1 MSNKNTNIKVLIQ
14 KLGTSLSSMVMPNIG
29 AFIAWGLITALFIPK
44 GFFPNENLGK
54 LVDPMINYLLPLLIA
69 YTAGFNI
76 HAMRG
81 GVTSAIATMGV
92 IIGAAGTPMFLGA
105 MIMGPIAAIC
115 MKKFDEAI
123 QPKIP
128 TGFEMLINNFSLGF
142 MGFFL
147 SIGGFYGIGPVVK
160 AITSAL
166 GKGADIIINAGLLP
180 LANIFIEPGKILFLN
195 NAINHGILT
204 PLATIQAQDTG
215 KSMLYLLEANPG
227 VGLGILLAYMV
238 FGKGSAKSSAYGA
251 GIIHFF
257 GGIHEIYFPYILMK
271 PSLIIAAI
279 AGGVSGTATFQLLDA
294 GLRSTAS
301 PGSIIAI
308 FAQTA
313 QDSYFAV
320 AAGVL
325 VSALVTFIVASIIL
339 RNDKSSD
346 GNIEEAQKQV
356 QNMKSE
362 SKGKEIVVD
371 NSNSIDYKEVEKIIF
386 ACDAGMGSSAMGASI
401 LREKINK
408 AKIDLPVTNIAI
420 RNLEANERAIIVT
433 QNELTPRAQGMNK
446 KAIHISVDNF
456 LSSPKYDQIVN
467 DLLNKENNNEETI
480 EKTTTLNNE
489 KIENI
494 KDIVIFENN
503 HINKKDMAQ
512 AVLKYK
518 LSKANL
524 QINIKN
530 VNLED
535 IANNDDTLV
544 ILEDSIVQTAKQ
556 INNNVKYYPV
566 SDLLEEAEYDKLLK
580 KLK

>member
-1 MSNKNTNIKVLIQ
+1 MNKKNSNIKVLIQ

-44 GFFPNENLGK
+44 GFLPNENLGK
-54 LVDPMINYLLPLLIA
+54 LVDPMIFYLLPLLIA
-69 YTAGFNI
+69 YTAGHNI

-92 IIGAAGTPMFLGA
+92 IVGATGTPMFLGA
-105 MIMGPIAAIC
+105 MLMGPLAAIC
-115 MKKFDEAI
+115 MKKIDEKI
-123 QPKIP
+123 QPNIP
-128 TGFEMLINNFSLGF
+128 TGFEMLVNNFSLGF

-147 SIGGFYGIGPVVK
+147 SIGGFYGIGPLVK
-160 AITSAL
+160 ALTSILA
-166 GKGADIIINAGLLP
+166 KGADIIINAGLLP
-180 LANIFIEPGKILFLN
+180 LANIFIEPAKILFLN

-204 PLATIQAQDTG
+204 PLATIQAQETG
-215 KSMLYLLEANPG
+215 KSILYLLEANPG

-294 GLRSTAS
+294 GLRAPAS

-308 FAQTA
+308 IGQTA
-313 QDSYFAV
+313 TDSYFAV
-320 AAGVL
+320 SAGVI
-325 VSALVTFIVASIIL
+325 VATIVTFVIASIIL
-339 RNDKSSD
+339 KRDKSSEGD
-346 GNIEEAQKQV
+346 IEAAQKQV

-362 SKGKEIVVD
+362 SKGEEVVVD
-371 NSNSIDYKEVEKIIF
+371 NSNSINYNEVEKIIF

-401 LREKINK
+401 LREKINN
-408 AKIDLPVTNIAI
+408 AKIDLPVTNTAI
-420 RNLEANERAIIVT
+420 RNLKDNERAIIVT

-467 DLLNKENNNEETI
+467 DLLNKENNNPT
-480 EKTTTLNNE
+480 EKPKLDNDNNE
-489 KIENI
+489 QLKNI
-494 KDIVIFENN
+494 KTIVIFDENN
-503 HINKKDMAQ
+503 VDRKDMAK
-512 AVLKYK
+512 AILNYK
-518 LSKANL
+518 LSKSNL
-524 QINIKN
+524 KVNIEN
-530 VNLED
+530 IRIED
-535 IANNDDTLV
+535 ISNSENTLV
-544 ILEDSIVQTAKQ
+544 ILENSSLQSAQQK
-556 INNNVKYYPV
+556 NNNVKYY
-566 SDLLEEAEYDKLLK
+566 SISNLLEEVEYDKLLE